1 MRKIFSYLSLM
12 FISVIFFSCEKEKGG
27 NIDPNF
33 NAPYLF
39 IASVNPT
46 QLNLDLP
53 TVGNVD
59 SLGNGDYQITI
70 YVDGNALRNLAD
82 TPTGCYLQILRPD
95 AKTLFSKLISL
106 SNIGKDTFAFGDNIS
121 FRINRSEAGLC
132 RLSFTIKTVSGT
144 VSNTIQKPLL
154 IARRNSP
161 PLLSTPTMRQ
171 FTPEGSDSTRFTFT
185 IFASDLDGLS
195 DIKDVSVRAFN
206 TTDSSAKAL
215 LDNGSSDN
223 GDKFPGDGIFST
235 IIWIKPTISL
245 PTVRFEFT
253 AIDYEGAKSNIVE
266 RTFENRP
273 PVIVVLDVPDSI
285 QRPTSGIQLVFFY
298 LTANDA
304 DGLNDIDS
312 VYFRNL
318 SSQTPT
324 NILMYDDGNVQDH
337 GDEVANDGIF
347 SRGVSIDQ
355 NTLLGIKEFH
365 FEIVDKSGAKNF
377 RTRFITVYQ

>member
-1 MRKIFSYLSLM
+1 M
-12 FISVIFFSCEKEKGG
+12 FISVIFFSCEIEKGG
-27 NIDPNF
+27 NVDPNF
-33 NAPYLF
+33 NAPYL
-39 IASVNPT
+39 ITVSVNPA

-59 SLGNGDYQITI
+59 SLGNGDYRITV
-70 YVDGNALRNLAD
+70 YVDGKALKQLAD
-82 TPTGCYLQILRPD
+82 SPTRCYLQILKPD
-95 AKTLFSKLISL
+95 AATPFSKLYLGL
-106 SNIGKDTFAFGDNIS
+106 SNLGNDTVAFGDTIT
-121 FRINRSEAGLC
+121 FLINRSEAGLY
-132 RLSFTIKTVSGT
+132 RFSFTIQTISGT
-144 VSNTIQKPLL
+144 LSNTIQKTLR
-154 IARRNSP
+154 IVCRNSP
-161 PLLSTPTMRQ
+161 PFLDTPTIRQ
-171 FTPEGSDSTRFTFT
+171 FTPEGSDSIRFTFT

-195 DIKDVSVRAFN
+195 DIKDVSVRALN
-206 TTDSSAKAL
+206 AIDSSAKTM

-365 FEIVDKSGAKNF
+365 FEIVDKSGAKDF